1 MAELTKLDPRRFAI
15 TFTQPSKTKQSERD
29 ACNINSIVAKYN
41 RTGEQPQNMRSVTPQ
56 YGDFSAVE
64 NLHAALNLVNDSMRS
79 FAELPSHI
87 RDHCNN
93 DPAQLLE
100 LASDPERREEAI
112 DLGIID
118 ATPADLEAIADQAA
132 TPGVDPPP
140 ETGETPPETPPETA

>member
-79 FAELPSHI
+79 FAELPLTSGITATTI
-87 RDHCNN
+87 RPSCLSWRQI
-93 DPAQLLE
+93 PSVEKRQ
-100 LASDPERREEAI
+100 
-112 DLGIID
+112 
-118 ATPADLEAIADQAA
+118 
-132 TPGVDPPP
+132 
-140 ETGETPPETPPETA
+140 